1 MGRIADNLQAI
12 ITRVEQLAQNSGRPV
27 TVVVVSKMQSSQ
39 AIREA
44 HTAGQIRFA
53 ENYVQEALGKMAQ
66 LSDLPIEWHFI
77 GPLQSNKTRPVAESF
92 AWVQSVD
99 REKIA
104 NRLSESRP
112 ASLPA
117 LNVCVQVNI
126 SGEATKSG
134 VVPDQAESLAQVI
147 AGLPRLKLRGLM
159 TIAAPGLSA
168 TETRRQFRAMR
179 ELFENLQKKA
189 YPIDT
194 LSMGM
199 TQDLE
204 LAIDEGATLVRVGS
218 AVFGDRQRPR
228 TGAGHSSVGGGA
240 ERRSRGSMTR

>member
-12 ITRVEQLAQNSGRPV
+12 ITRVEQLAQNSGRTV
-27 TVVVVSKMQSSQ
+27 TIVVVSKMQSSQ

-44 HTAGQIRFA
+44 YAAGQIRFA
-53 ENYVQEALGKMAQ
+53 ENYMQEALGKMGQ
-66 LSDLPIEWHFI
+66 LTDLPIEWHFI
-77 GPLQSNKTRPVAESF
+77 GPLQSNKTRPVAQSF
-92 AWVQSVD
+92 TWVQSVD
-99 REKIA
+99 RERIA
-104 NRLSESRP
+104 IRLSESRP
-112 ASLPA
+112 ETLPA
-117 LNVCVQVNI
+117 LNVCLQVNI

-134 VVPDQAESLAQVI
+134 VVPDQVESLARLI

-159 TIAAPGLSA
+159 TIAKPGLSE

-179 ELFENLQKKA
+179 ELFENLKEKA

-204 LAIDEGATLVRVGS
+204 LAIDEGATLVRVGT
-218 AVFGDRQRPR
+218 AIFGKRRHSR
-228 TGAGHSSVGGGA
+228 TAAGHSSSGDVA
-240 ERRSRGSMTR
+240 ESRSRGSMTR